1 MPSSDL
7 TLTGGTLVDPASDTI
22 AVGDIAVS
30 DGRIEAIAPAGSLPE
45 AGQSI
50 DVSGLIVTP
59 GLVDMH
65 VHLRVPGQTEKEDIA
80 SGTRAAVAGGFTTV
94 ACMSNT
100 TPPIDRPER
109 VADLLARIEAE
120 ALCHVYPYG
129 AATVGHGQD
138 ELTDFEALL
147 DAGCRAITDDAYP
160 LESPELKRR
169 ALEAAADAQCLFIAH
184 AEDKTISG
192 DGVINEGAVSEQMG
206 VAGIPR
212 EAVLRAT
219 EEWIGLK
226 DTGGHL
232 HLAHVSTCEEVEMIS
247 KAMPGWNGRLTMET
261 APHYL
266 CVTEE
271 AVLEFGPDA
280 KVNPPLRTDR
290 DVTALLAAVRNG
302 VIPVIATDHAPHTPQ
317 EKSKGLKQAPCGLV
331 GLETALGAMVTVL
344 QPESDRDWLSLTRAM
359 SFIPARLLGLQ
370 SGALAEGAPADITVI
385 SPDDEWLVEPE
396 KFHSKGRSTPL
407 ADRVLTGRA
416 WATIVA
422 GHMRYHNGQIIE
434 A

>member
-1 MPSSDL
+1 MSSPDIVL
-7 TLTGGTLVDPASDTI
+7 AGGTIVDPASDTVAARDLAISGDRI
-22 AVGDIAVS
+22 A
-30 DGRIEAIAPAGSLPE
+30 AIAPAGSLSE
-45 AGQSI
+45 TGESI

-65 VHLRVPGQTEKEDIA
+65 VHLRVPGQAEKEDIA

-100 TPPIDRPER
+100 TPPLDKPER
-109 VADLLARIEAE
+109 VKSLLEEIEAD

-160 LESPELKRR
+160 LQSRELKHR

-184 AEDKTISG
+184 AEDKTISS

-206 VAGIPR
+206 VAGIQR

-219 EEWIGLK
+219 EEWLGLK

-232 HLAHVSTCEEVEMIS
+232 HLAHISTREEVALIS
-247 KAMPGWNGRLTMET
+247 AAMADWNGRLSMET

-271 AVLEFGPDA
+271 AVLECGPDA

-290 DVTALLAAVRNG
+290 DVAELLAAVRDG
-302 VIPVIATDHAPHTPQ
+302 IIPVIATDHAPHTPE
-317 EKSKGLKQAPCGLV
+317 EKSKGLKPAPCGLV
-331 GLETALGAMVTVL
+331 GLETALGAMLTVL
-344 QPESDRDWLSLTRAM
+344 QPQSDREWLSLIRAM
-359 SFIPARLLGLQ
+359 SFIPARLLGLEC
-370 SGALAEGAPADITVI
+370 GVLDEGAPADITI
-385 SPDDEWLVEPE
+385 ITPDAEWLVEPE
-396 KFHSKGRSTPL
+396 KFYSKGRSTPL

-416 WATIVA
+416 WATIVD
-422 GHMRYHNGQIIE
+422 GEIRYRDGQII
-434 A
+434 AA